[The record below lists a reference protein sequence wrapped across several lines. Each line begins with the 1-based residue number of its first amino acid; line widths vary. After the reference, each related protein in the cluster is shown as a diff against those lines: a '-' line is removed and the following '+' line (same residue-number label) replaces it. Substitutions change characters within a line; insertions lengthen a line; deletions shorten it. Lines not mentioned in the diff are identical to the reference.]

1 MQLHE
6 NGTRRADVIDHVLR
20 FGPSRVHPVA
30 GDFNGDGIRTIGVF
44 QDGLWWLDLD
54 GDGRWTDRDV
64 KYEFGQAGDLPV
76 VGDLNGDGIEEIGV
90 YRHGKW
96 LLDINGNHELDAHD
110 RVFEMGG
117 EHDLPVMGD
126 WNGDGSDDPG
136 VYSAT
141 AETDR
146 DAA

>member
-1 MQLHE
+1 M
-6 NGTRRADVIDHVLR
+6 
-20 FGPSRVHPVA
+20 
-30 GDFNGDGIRTIGVF
+30 
-44 QDGLWWLDLD
+44 
-54 GDGRWTDRDV
+54 
-64 KYEFGQAGDLPV
+64 
-76 VGDLNGDGIEEIGV
+76 
-90 YRHGKW
+90 
-96 LLDINGNHELDAHD
+96 DINGNHELDAHD